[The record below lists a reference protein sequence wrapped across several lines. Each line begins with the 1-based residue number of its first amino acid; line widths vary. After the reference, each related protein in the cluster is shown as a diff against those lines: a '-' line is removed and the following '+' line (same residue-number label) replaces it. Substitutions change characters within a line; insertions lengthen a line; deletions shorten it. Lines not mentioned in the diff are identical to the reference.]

1 MSASARTE
9 LLAGWGRMPASAAR
23 VLRPRSVPELEDL
36 LAHRDGSLPM
46 IARGLG
52 RSYGDAAQ
60 CAGGLAL
67 DCTGLN
73 KVLELDLTT
82 PQVRAEAGISL
93 DELLRVLVPKGLF
106 PPITPGTR
114 FVTLGGAIAS
124 DIHGKN
130 HHLDGTIARHLDHL
144 RIATSGGPVECG
156 LGQRSEVF
164 SATCGGMG
172 LTGIVTEAVLRLLR
186 IETSSML
193 VDTERAADIDACM
206 ARLSEDEGRYRYSV
220 AWVDGFSGGRH
231 LGRSV
236 ITRANHAVLANL
248 PAKARHDPLG
258 LELRKPL
265 RVPAAPPIS
274 LLGPVTVAAFNELWY
289 RRAPRHRAGEL
300 VPLAH
305 FFYPLDGLAGWNLL
319 YGPRG
324 FTQYQFVVPLGE
336 EATVRTV
343 LERLSRART
352 ASFLAVLKRF
362 GAEGSGHLSFPR
374 MGWTLALDVPLGAGG
389 TAVLL
394 DGLDELVVSA
404 GGRVYLSKDGR
415 LRPEMMAAMY
425 PRLADWLEVRARLD
439 PEGILSS
446 DLARRLGLDGARRLA
461 VAKVEA

>member
-1 MSASARTE
+1 MSASTRPE
-9 LLAGWGRMPASAAR
+9 LLAGWGRARVSAAR
-23 VLRPRSVPELEDL
+23 VLRPSSVPELEDL
-36 LAHRDGSLPM
+36 LTHRGGSLPM

-82 PQVRAEAGISL
+82 PQVRAEAGVSL

-106 PPITPGTR
+106 PPVTPGTR
-114 FVTLGGAIAS
+114 FITLGGAIAS

-130 HHLDGTIARHLDHL
+130 HHLDGTIARHLEHL
-144 RIATSGGPVECG
+144 RVATPGGLVECSP
-156 LGQRSEVF
+156 GQRGEAF

-172 LTGIVTEAVLRLLR
+172 LTGVVTEAVLRLLR

-193 VDTERAADIDACM
+193 VDTERAADLDACM
-206 ARLSEDEGRYRYSV
+206 ARLCEDEGHYRYSV
-220 AWVDGFSGGRH
+220 AWVDGLSGGRH

-236 ITRANHAVLANL
+236 LTRANHAVLADL
-248 PAKARHDPLG
+248 PATARQDPLR
-258 LELRKPL
+258 LELRRPL
-265 RVPAAPPIS
+265 GVPAAPPMS
-274 LLGPVTVAAFNELWY
+274 LLGPATVAAFNELWY
-289 RRAPRHRAGEL
+289 RRAPRHRTGEL
-300 VPLAH
+300 VPLAR
-305 FFYPLDGLAGWNLL
+305 FFYPLDGVARWNLL

-343 LERLSRART
+343 LERLSGART
-352 ASFLAVLKRF
+352 ASFLAILKRF

-374 MGWTLALDVPLGAGG
+374 KGWTLALDVPLGSAG
-389 TAVLL
+389 TAALL

-415 LRPEMMAAMY
+415 LRPQLMAAMY

-446 DLARRLGLDGARRLA
+446 DLARRLGLDGAKRRGA
-461 VAKVEA
+461 AKVEA